1 MRASLRN
8 YGEEH
13 YAIVLI
19 LRAKLTRSLKSSDAA
34 EIAAAITRA
43 DSPTITLALPP
54 PPPPPLSLSLSLSL
68 SRGYPKSTRAGL
80 GLIKSRD
87 PVDGAPPGVGGTRI
101 AINSVSASRG

>member
-43 DSPTITLALPP
+43 DSPTITLDLPP
-54 PPPPPLSLSLSLSL
+54 PLPPSLSLSLSLSL
-68 SRGYPKSTRAGL
+68 AGILNPRA
-80 GLIKSRD
+80 RD
-87 PVDGAPPGVGGTRI
+87 SDSLNRAILWTEPPREWGGP
-101 AINSVSASRG
+101 ALL